1 MNGQE
6 GAVEQGAGARV
17 VVEATVQDTVQ
28 DTNQGTGGT
37 VMDTMA
43 TIQDTDIT
51 CTKDNFTLEILMV
64 EEISTEMVDTQED
77 NQRAQDPDLQK
88 VEIKGID
95 KKNLRLKHL
104 TRTLRIL

>member
-6 GAVEQGAGARV
+6 EAVEQGAGAKV